1 MLPSDT
7 RPPFKVGHCLLDSL
21 TFQQQQVSFILGHSL
36 RSLYEDV
43 LNAPIPDNL
52 QALAA
57 QLDPGTRVEAHSQDE
72 LLLEQQSLP
81 SS

>member
-1 MLPSDT
+1 MLPKDT
-7 RPPFKVGHCLLDSL
+7 LTPFKVRDYPVNSL

-36 RSLYEDV
+36 RGVYGDV

-57 QLDPGTRVEAHSQDE
+57 RLEPSTRVEAHVQDE
-72 LLLEQQSLP
+72 LPLEQQS
-81 SS
+81 

>member
-1 MLPSDT
+1 MLPNDPH
-7 RPPFKVGHCLLDSL
+7 PPLKVRHYSLNSL
-21 TFQQQQVSFILGHSL
+21 TFQQQVTYILGYSL
-36 RSLYEDV
+36 RVLYEDV

-57 QLDPGTRVEAHSQDE
+57 QLVPRTRIEAHFQDE
-72 LLLEQQSLP
+72 LPLEQQSLP